1 MSKKR
6 FIQSASA
13 VLLFQT
19 GEQPCVDKAVSYAER
34 LWDKLTER
42 GYGATTKEHQ
52 PRTGKDYYKLLS
64 VHQRKYFSLFWNAFS
79 HKHGR
84 DGAAMRWG
92 QLGELKADGYQHV
105 IDAAAK
111 EAQRQ
116 LPYGQV
122 RIMAQGWLEE
132 KRYNDYTPAQ
142 KSKPSNR
149 VGKINLRNELASLK
163 QLQEVSPSPSMKK
176 RINEIEEQLK

>member
-6 FIQSASA
+6 FIQNAVP

-19 GEQPCVDKAVSYAER
+19 GEKPSVDKAVSYAER

-42 GYGATTKEHQ
+42 GYGASTTEHK
-52 PRTGKDYYKLLS
+52 PRNSKDHYKLLS
-64 VHQRKYFSLFWNAFS
+64 AHQRQYFNLFWNAFK

-84 DGAAMRWG
+84 DGAAMRWL
-92 QLGELKADGYQHV
+92 QLGELSTEGYQLI

-111 EAQRQ
+111 ESQRQ

-132 KRYNDYTPAQ
+132 KRYNDYAPTKKTGP
-142 KSKPSNR
+142 SKNAA
-149 VGKINLRNELASLK
+149 INNLRNELASLK
-163 QLQEVSPSPSMKK
+163 QLHNASPSESMAK
-176 RINEIEEQLK
+176 RIKDIQEQLK